1 MKGLNTKINT
11 LHANTIIAKHVRVQV
26 SSVLLSDLTTSWG
39 KVHSGT
45 HLLVYLLEVPLE

>member
-26 SSVLLSDLTTSWG
+26 SSVLLSGLTTSWG
-39 KVHSGT
+39 NVHGGT
-45 HLLVYLLEVPLE
+45 HLFVYLLEVSLE

>member
-26 SSVLLSDLTTSWG
+26 SSVLLSDLTRSWG